1 MSVWESKYS
10 KYPLYFWLA
19 NGEHEEDLCEER
31 TSWNDMRN
39 YADSV
44 KYYAEDLETAIL
56 EVDDMDEL
64 RKLQKAIKEY
74 KERM

>member
-44 KYYAEDLETAIL
+44 KYYAEDLETL
-56 EVDDMDEL
+56 FW
-64 RKLQKAIKEY
+64 K
-74 KERM
+74 

>member
-1 MSVWESKYS
+1 MSVWENKYS
-10 KYPLYFWLA
+10 TYPLYFWLA

-56 EVDDMDEL
+56 EIDDMDEL
-64 RKLQKAIKEY
+64 RKLQKAIKKY
-74 KERM
+74 KERR

>member
-10 KYPLYFWLA
+10 TYPLYFWLA

-44 KYYAEDLETAIL
+44 KYYAEDLENAIL
-56 EVDDMDEL
+56 EIDDMDEL
-64 RKLQKAIKEY
+64 KELQKAIKEY